1 MSLSS
6 FGRRYERLL
15 FLAAPLALASI
26 LTLFVVFASNT
37 QVERSTARCYEAAAL
52 MIDTK
57 KDQANEAWDTYVKKN
72 RSSLAKI
79 DYEYSLR
86 KLLIDTRL
94 GSSCWNIVLDE
105 VPRRSS
111 DGIEAFVSGLK
122 ADSRRLLATPVR
134 YPGVE
139 LPEKATIGL
148 LGTKAL
154 IDLQLF
160 ISMLQIVLAPLLL
173 LWLGSLYN
181 TRYRETLLIGRA
193 KLVTEVF
200 PHLINV
206 YPAVRYPEPRR
217 RSYIQPYLSHLFAA
231 IYTTI
236 RICLLLVFVGPIV
249 ASYIASVV
257 LVDAGPYSL
266 LLYGLTACVAVF
278 SMALLICELFPWHAG
293 KTFPGPPLFQPRE

>member
-1 MSLSS
+1 MSLPS

-15 FLAAPLALASI
+15 FFAAPLALASI

-37 QVERSTARCYEAAAL
+37 QVERSTARCYEAAAS

-57 KDQANEAWDTYVKKN
+57 KDQADEAWNTYVKGK

-86 KLLIDTRL
+86 RLLIDTRL
-94 GSSCWNIVLDE
+94 GSSCWNVVLPE
-105 VPRRSS
+105 VERRSS
-111 DGIEAFVSGLK
+111 NGIEAFVSGLR
-122 ADSRRLLATPVR
+122 ADSKRLLATPVR

-139 LPEKATIGL
+139 LPEKATLSL

-160 ISMLQIVLAPLLL
+160 ISILQIVLAPLLW

-193 KLVTEVF
+193 NLVTEVF

-206 YPAVRYPEPRR
+206 YPAVRYPDPRR
-217 RSYIQPYLSHLFAA
+217 RSYVKPYLSHLFAA
-231 IYTTI
+231 MYAIT
-236 RICLLLVFVGPIV
+236 RIILLSVFVGPIV
-249 ASYIASVV
+249 AAYIASVV
-257 LVDAGPYSL
+257 LAEAGPYAF
-266 LLYGLTACVAVF
+266 LLYVLAVGVAVF
-278 SMALLICELFPWHAG
+278 SLALLLCELLPWHVR
-293 KTFPGPPLFQPRE
+293 KTFPGPTLFQTRE